1 MGGETMSNET
11 NRAMAAIEEA
21 FYWLERYGS
30 RRPQTQTVETT
41 LRNARRM
48 VAPLIKEDAR

>member
-1 MGGETMSNET
+1 MGDET

-30 RRPQTQTVETT
+30 RRAQRTVETT

-48 VAPLIKEDAR
+48 VAPLIKEEGR